1 MDLLKVPTADEL
13 AGLSLNQLDQYI
25 RIAYQQLQEI
35 IQMQQESAESRLVYY
50 TYENERMKRQ
60 QRSKTALPDD
70 GLQDP

>member
-13 AGLSLNQLDQYI
+13 AGLSLNQLNQYI

-35 IQMQQESAESRLVYY
+35 IQMQQESAESRLVYI
-50 TYENERMKRQ
+50 TYENERRKRQ

-70 GLQDP
+70 RLQDP